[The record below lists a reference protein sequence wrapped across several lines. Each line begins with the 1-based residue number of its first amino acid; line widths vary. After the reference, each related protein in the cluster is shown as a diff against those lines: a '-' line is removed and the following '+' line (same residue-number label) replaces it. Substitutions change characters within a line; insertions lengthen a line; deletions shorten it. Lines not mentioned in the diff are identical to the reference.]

1 MLKLLIADDH
11 LLFMEGLT
19 LVLRGRF
26 PGCLIYQASHL
37 LQVQQQLRDHSP
49 FDLLLLDRTMPG
61 VDSLQHLQTFWSIIP
76 TLRIAVISATDSA
89 HYVQEALSLGI
100 VGFISKASA
109 PDAMVEAIQHIL
121 RGGIYIQELPSSG
134 QGSKIPPQTLLPPRL
149 LEVLTLAANG
159 YSNKQIAASLI
170 ITEGT
175 VKQHFHIILKTLDAY
190 NRTQAIQK
198 ARLLGLVS

>member
-11 LLFMEGLT
+11 LLFMEGLA
-19 LVLRGRF
+19 LVLRDRF
-26 PGCLIYQASHL
+26 PGCAIYQASHL
-37 LQVQQQLRDHSP
+37 REMKQQLHDNAP

-61 VDSLQHLQTFWSIIP
+61 VDSLQHLQAFWDIMP
-76 TLRIAVISATDSA
+76 DLRIAVISATDA
-89 HYVQEALSLGI
+89 PYYVQEAMSLG
-100 VGFISKASA
+100 VSGFISKAST
-109 PDAMVEAIQHIL
+109 PDVMVDAIQHIL
-121 RGGIYIQELPSSG
+121 RGGIYVPELSNSN
-134 QGSKIPPQTLLPPRL
+134 GSDPADKALLPPRL

-159 YSNKQIAASLI
+159 YANKQIAAALA

-175 VKQHFHIILKTLDAY
+175 VKQQFHVILKSLDAQ